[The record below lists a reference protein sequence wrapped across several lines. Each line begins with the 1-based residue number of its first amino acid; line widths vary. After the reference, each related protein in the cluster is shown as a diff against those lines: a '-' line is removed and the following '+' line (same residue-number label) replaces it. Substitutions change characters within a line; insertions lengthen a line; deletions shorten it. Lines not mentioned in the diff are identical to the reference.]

1 MHHTNALCREEDG
14 VVFLVFLRNLLCQ
27 DAAKGAQYVRNVLF
41 SFRVIS
47 KKEQQRLRDHKA
59 RY

>member
-1 MHHTNALCREEDG
+1 MNHTNALLREEDG

-27 DAAKGAQYVRNVLF
+27 DAAKGAQYTRKVLF
-41 SFRVIS
+41 SFRAIS